1 VDGFA
6 GTVAAMGDGPVV
18 DGPVADGRA
27 VDGPVAEGPEVDR
40 RAVDRRAVDRPA
52 AEERAADFPAVPGRD
67 DCHIWAVTGPE
78 ARPAHEYLL
87 SLLDTAERARAARFR
102 DRAAGEVFVVS
113 RAAQRVLAGRYLGL
127 APATVTI
134 ERNCQHCGDPRHGR
148 PRIAAAEAGEAG
160 LDYSVTHTGELLLLA
175 YVTHGLV
182 GIDVE
187 AADRR
192 IGTARLAR
200 YALTPAEAALV
211 SAAPRANQAAVF
223 CRLWTR
229 KEALVKLTG
238 HGLAAPLSSVDVTA
252 DTVPPGVSGSPPG
265 WPASPVTLTDLELG
279 GVLPDNAR
287 RYIAAAATT
296 GPAGRRI
303 TIRPAATLLAPPATT

>member
-1 VDGFA
+1 MGGFA
-6 GTVAAMGDGPVV
+6 GTVAAMGDGPVA
-18 DGPVADGRA
+18 DGPVADGPVA
-27 VDGPVAEGPEVDR
+27 DGPVADGPVADGPG
-40 RAVDRRAVDRPA
+40 VDRPA
-52 AEERAADFPAVPGRD
+52 VDGRAADFPAAPGRD

-87 SLLDTAERARAARFR
+87 SLLDPAERARAARFR
-102 DRAAGEVFVVS
+102 DRVAGELFVVS

-127 APATVTI
+127 TPATVTI

-148 PRIAAAEAGEAG
+148 PRIAAADAGEAG

-192 IGTARLAR
+192 LGTARLTR

-238 HGLAAPLSSVDVTA
+238 HGLAVPLSSVDVIA
-252 DTVPPGVSGSPPG
+252 DTVPAGLGGRPNG

-279 GVLPDNAR
+279 GALPDSAR
-287 RYIAAAATT
+287 RYVAAAAAT
-296 GPAGRRI
+296 GPASRRI
-303 TIRPAATLLAPPATT
+303 TIRPAAALLAPPATT